1 MSVAKI
7 LVPVRGDGKGENV
20 LAHAAAVARRHNAH
34 IEAVHCRARPAD
46 MIPVGVAVPRALHA
60 QIEAQAIE
68 LANAEEASLQGLF
81 RELIGRL
88 GLEMVE
94 LGTPPRDRPSAGWC
108 EEQGKQMDVIKSHG
122 RLADLV
128 AVAKPD
134 RDRNLGTNTLKAA
147 LFNTGRPV
155 LVCPPSK
162 QEPQVLGARV
172 AIAWNGSSEAARA
185 VALSLPLIQEADEVI
200 VLDGGTSDHGASG
213 GELMRY
219 LEIRGVSARQK
230 AIEAAD
236 DPGKAIL
243 SAANAAGADLLV
255 MGAYSRSRE
264 YESVFGGATQ
274 HVIDSM
280 TMPVVMVH

>member
-1 MSVAKI
+1 MSIAKI

-20 LAHAAAVARRHNAH
+20 LAHAAAIARRHNAH
-34 IEAVHCRARPAD
+34 IEAVHCRARPKD

-60 QIEAQAIE
+60 QIEAQAVE
-68 LANAEEASLQGLF
+68 LANAEEASLQALF
-81 RELIGRL
+81 RELMERL
-88 GLEMVE
+88 SLDVIDSGV
-94 LGTPPRDRPSAGWC
+94 PPFDRASAGWC
-108 EEQGKQMDVIKSHG
+108 EEQGKQMDVIKRHG

-155 LVCPPSK
+155 LVCPPTDN
-162 QEPQVLGARV
+162 PPAVLGARI

-185 VALSLPLIQEADEVI
+185 IALALPLIQEADEVI
-200 VLDGGTSDHGASG
+200 VLDGGTGDHGASG
-213 GELMRY
+213 SELMRY
-219 LEIRGVSARQK
+219 LEIRGIAAQRDALAAVS
-230 AIEAAD
+230 
-236 DPGKAIL
+236 DPGVAIL
-243 SAANAAGADLLV
+243 AAAKAANADLLV

-274 HVIDSM
+274 HVVDS
-280 TMPVVMVH
+280 TRMPVVMVH